1 MRHRVVRVLDIAI
14 GVVFWSSVTL
24 VVLYSGLSKRMCSK
38 RN

>member
-1 MRHRVVRVLDIAI
+1 MGHRVVRVLDIAI

-24 VVLYSGLSKRMCSK
+24 VVLYSGFSKRMCSE